1 MKIISLCQK
10 KKQKQ
15 KTQTHLL
22 KPIVPQISNICA
34 IMVSRLK
41 GGRWRKG
48 REQVQDGG
56 KKQ

>member
-1 MKIISLCQK
+1 MPK

-34 IMVSRLK
+34 ITVSRLK